1 MAQPACPDDAVF
13 GLAPPGDGRHIAGM
27 AYYRSFQFSRLG
39 WRGQL
44 GLVLAVAL
52 GLAAAA
58 ALVVVSIGLA
68 LVLLPI
74 VAIAVLIGRWRLN
87 KLMGEARKRWE
98 EQKQT
103 RSGYIETDYVV
114 VDEEDHRRR

>member
-1 MAQPACPDDAVF
+1 
-13 GLAPPGDGRHIAGM
+13 M

-58 ALVVVSIGLA
+58 ALVVVSVGMA
-68 LVLLPI
+68 LILLPI
-74 VAIAVLIGRWRLN
+74 VVVALVIGRWRLN
-87 KLMGEARKRWE
+87 RLMNQARKRWQ
-98 EQKQT
+98 EQQQQT
-103 RSGYIETDYVV
+103 RSGYIEGEYVV
-114 VDEEDHRRR
+114 INDDDDRQRR